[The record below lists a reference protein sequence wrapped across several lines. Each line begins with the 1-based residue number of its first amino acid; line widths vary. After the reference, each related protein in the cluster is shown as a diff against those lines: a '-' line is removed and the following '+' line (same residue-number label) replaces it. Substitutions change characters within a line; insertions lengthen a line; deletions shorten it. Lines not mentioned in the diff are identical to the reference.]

1 MFLLFC
7 RSFQELT
14 PVEFACETMENATKE
29 LYDFINQYRADPKRN
44 INPFT
49 MRLQGII
56 DANVMGGI
64 TKYQDAFFNERF
76 IQSAEGKTQ
85 QINVQRLKS
94 LMMKQVQILETA
106 LELHGNLAPDGVKP
120 LHKRL
125 VERFTQMKQ
134 SISGLEKMKRQ
145 FSESIV
151 NTPLPPLPIEKR
163 SMSISHGRT
172 GFNDYADDLNDD
184 HSNYHMMNFE
194 KEEIYTRPSQL
205 NGNHD
210 SKQPQL
216 QRCLSNRDQN
226 GSFSFDGSSAPPVPI
241 RPKSAGYGN
250 YDSPEIPP
258 KSTTKDNIDAPPLPP
273 RGLTPDKRTSN
284 PMFGTYTFNSSHS
297 LDHQENDL
305 HAASMMKSP
314 LQKYSIVNI
323 PIDDQAE
330 ADHDRWS
337 VENISSGS
345 SSERQSQMEF
355 RDSGIS
361 TNSNDLNY
369 AYICSDFIRT
379 TPNTNSNNTYKGQFD
394 ANANGGGVDEVDK
407 SCTPPPIPKKMT
419 NSLSYGMNNSNSEM
433 CKDSDRQSTQTLNI
447 DDNDESNI
455 DGYCMPKINH

>member
-1 MFLLFC
+1 M
-7 RSFQELT
+7 T
-14 PVEFACETMENATKE
+14 PVEFACETMENVAKE
-29 LYDFINQYRADPKRN
+29 LLDLIDQYRADSKRN

-64 TKYQDAFFNERF
+64 SKYQDAFFNERF

-106 LELHGNLAPDGVKP
+106 LKVHGELATSAVKP
-120 LHKRL
+120 LHNRL
-125 VERFTQMKQ
+125 LERFIQMKD
-134 SISGLEKMKRQ
+134 SLIGMEKMKRQ

-151 NTPLPPLPIEKR
+151 NKPLPPLPVEKR
-163 SMSISHGRT
+163 SMSISHPQN
-172 GFNDYADDLNDD
+172 NDYVEDMIDD

-194 KEEIYTRPSQL
+194 KEEIYTRPSKL

-210 SKQPQL
+210 SKQPQI
-216 QRCLSNRDQN
+216 QRCFSNRDQN
-226 GSFSFDGSSAPPVPI
+226 GSFSFDSSSAPPVPI

-258 KSTTKDNIDAPPLPP
+258 KLNTKDITGAEAPPLPP

-284 PMFGTYTFNSSHS
+284 PMFGTYTYNSSHS
-297 LDHQENDL
+297 LDHHENDL
-305 HAASMMKSP
+305 HAASITKSP

-323 PIDDQAE
+323 PIDDQTE
-330 ADHDRWS
+330 ADHAHNPICDRPS
-337 VENISSGS
+337 RID
-345 SSERQSQMEF
+345 F

-361 TNSNDLNY
+361 TASHDLNY

-379 TPNTNSNNTYKGQFD
+379 TANANSFKGSID
-394 ANANGGGVDEVDK
+394 ANANNGNDNNRK
-407 SCTPPPIPKKMT
+407 STPPPIPKKMT
-419 NSLSYGMNNSNSEM
+419 NSLSYGINNSNSEIF
-433 CKDSDRQSTQTLNI
+433 KDANADRQSTHTLE
-447 DDNDESNI
+447 DNEDVNI
-455 DGYCMPKINH
+455 DGYCMPKINNQ